1 LIGCTLDPRINRIA
15 RIDHVK
21 TWTKGQAVP
30 AASISLRPLG
40 SVTAAERPG
49 FVLALRSG
57 SLGGRE

>member
-15 RIDHVK
+15 PINHVK
-21 TWTKGQAVP
+21 SDKRDRLCL